1 MLEALPKHDKLR
13 KHVHE
18 LEAVCKD
25 CACEINALRAD
36 AADVLVK
43 WKDLAHAVLAM
54 SKAT

>member
-18 LEAVCKD
+18 LEAVSKD